1 MRHGLRKRVLVTG
14 GAGFLGAHLCARL
27 LANGHDVVLTA
38 AADKA
43 RSLLGWQPRHTDLP
57 EILRH
62 AWNWHSKHAQPPG
75 NEPRAQPVVSPA
87 RI

>member
-14 GAGFLGAHLCARL
+14 GAGFLGAHLRARP

-38 AADKA
+38 VADKA
-43 RSLLGWQPRHTDLP
+43 RSLLGGQPRHSDLP

-62 AWNWHSKHAQPPG
+62 AWNWPSTPSPP
-75 NEPRAQPVVSPA
+75 ATSPG
-87 RI
+87 RSRLCR

>member
-27 LANGHDVVLTA
+27 LANGHDVVLAA

-43 RSLLGWQPRHTDLP
+43 RSLLG
-57 EILRH
+57 
-62 AWNWHSKHAQPPG
+62 
-75 NEPRAQPVVSPA
+75 
-87 RI
+87 